1 MLSPLMLSQDETL
14 IRVFDDTG
22 IFFVALGWVS
32 NSVLAILSKFM
43 PRSGDATG
51 PKPNN
56 NALSVQALLG

>member
-1 MLSPLMLSQDETL
+1 MLSLLVLSQDETL

-22 IFFVALGWVS
+22 IFFVDLGWVS
-32 NSVLAILSKFM
+32 NSVLAILSKSM
-43 PRSGDATG
+43 PRSGDATV